1 MAKNWAFIFQMRMST
16 PGMPIDISTK
26 FRVSSNFDFLT
37 SKALNH
43 FQGALLG
50 GACEDCHFKDDQSGF
65 DRYRHSRQRLFHING
80 KGPI

>member
-43 FQGALLG
+43 FQGGTPGWSLRGLSFQGRSARVVRGPLG
-50 GACEDCHFKDDQSGF
+50 
-65 DRYRHSRQRLFHING
+65 QR
-80 KGPI
+80 KGRPWPKKG